1 MDSKR
6 TIQIRQSI
14 RARLLTLILGL
25 TILSIVII
33 GYVSIN
39 SILRAGQ
46 SAQVVSNDVLQ
57 QQAEDFLLQVT
68 ADNAAATA
76 SEFEDLRLDTDHI
89 AQFIAN
95 VYSNPD
101 DFAPHKLFG
110 ERRTACLKGLMGNI
124 LTALM
129 SFLLFS
135 FPVLSNWMK
144 PCWLT
149 SIYLLT

>member
-1 MDSKR
+1 M
-6 TIQIRQSI
+6 
-14 RARLLTLILGL
+14 TLILGL

-68 ADNAAATA
+68 ADNAAAAA

-95 VYSNPD
+95 VYSNRD
-101 DFAPHKLFG
+101 DFASQTFWRAEDSLFEG
-110 ERRTACLKGLMGNI
+110 PDGQYING
-124 LTALM
+124 
-129 SFLLFS
+129 
-135 FPVLSNWMK
+135 
-144 PCWLT
+144 
-149 SIYLLT
+149 